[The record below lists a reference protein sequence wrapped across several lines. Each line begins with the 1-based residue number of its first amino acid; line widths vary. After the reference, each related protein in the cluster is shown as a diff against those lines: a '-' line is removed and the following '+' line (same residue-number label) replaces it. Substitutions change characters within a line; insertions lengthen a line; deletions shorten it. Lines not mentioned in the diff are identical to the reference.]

1 MVNVRP
7 VIPAQIFRPGTQNP
21 RMRNGYGDRVA
32 IIGAFPCVSD
42 KVVHVN
48 SYYEALDK
56 LNITPIVNDKYH
68 EVEEGRVRNI
78 NALNPN
84 KDYFDGARALKQIF
98 REGSGENNVSE
109 ATIINISTPNG
120 CDTDTEQTPV
130 YNAELTFGQT
140 EADQQS
146 QSGGTRPNTDPNNI
160 QIVRLDK
167 LDYALE
173 RLKEEE
179 YDMLFLAF
187 TPTEAQIKKL
197 IKFCKESEFKRRN
210 PIGIIYGYGTEPLE
224 YIDDTDTHGTSIVQT
239 VVNTTKSKTI
249 GQNITAILN
258 QMDLFRTATYDENH
272 HHTLYAC
279 IAQSFKLDY
288 EEGWLSPMESAAYY
302 CGVLAGVRVNQSM
315 TDEVI
320 PNVEK
325 VNENLIYEKN
335 SVYDGQATDGYK
347 LVEAGVTMFRLRNRT
362 TKEIVCINSTLPGKG
377 KRMYD
382 ISHLRTAA
390 YVIRRM
396 DLREFF
402 GEHENIITYDGIL
415 TKLTTIKTAL
425 MEAFSNILY
434 DIEYNLVTHDN
445 NCIDVFVKIYEYD
458 VLLQEEIY
466 VDEVVL
472 QWQI

>member
-7 VIPAQIFRPGTQNP
+7 VIPTQIFRPGTQNP

-42 KVVHVN
+42 KVVHVS
-48 SYYEALDK
+48 SYYEALDA
-56 LNITPIVNDKYH
+56 LNITPLVNDKYH
-68 EVEEGRVRNI
+68 NNNAQRNI
-78 NALNPN
+78 NALNPT

-120 CDTDTEQTPV
+120 CDTDAEQTPV
-130 YNAELTFGQT
+130 YNAELIFGQT
-140 EADQQS
+140 EADQEAVA
-146 QSGGTRPNTDPNNI
+146 GDRNLT
-160 QIVRLDK
+160 K

-187 TPTEAQIKKL
+187 TPTNEQIQKL
-197 IKFCKESEFKRRN
+197 IDFCKESEFKRRN

-224 YIDDTDTHGTSIVQT
+224 YIDETDTHGSSIVQT

-249 GQNITAILN
+249 GQNVDAILS
-258 QMDLFRTATYDENH
+258 QMKLFENATFDENH

-302 CGVLAGVRVNQSM
+302 CGVLAGIRVNQSM
-315 TDEVI
+315 TDEII

-347 LVEAGVTMFRLRNRT
+347 LVQAGVTMFRLRNRT

-377 KRMYD
+377 KRTYD

-415 TKLTTIKTAL
+415 TKLTTIKTNL
-425 MEAFSNILY
+425 MEAFGNILY